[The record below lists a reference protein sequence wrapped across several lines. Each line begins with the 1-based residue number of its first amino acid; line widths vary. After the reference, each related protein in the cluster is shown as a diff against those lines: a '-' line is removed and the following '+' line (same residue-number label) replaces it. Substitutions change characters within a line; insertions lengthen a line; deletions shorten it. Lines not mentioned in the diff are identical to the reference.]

1 MLLILPEYKNV
12 RVKERL
18 ARLLPALLPASVT
31 RTIFLSTYLRMAHG
45 DVLSEQRARQE
56 AGGCLPH
63 LALTQP
69 TREGIS
75 QWGIWVAEKFA
86 KMSAFSDTDICL
98 FGRDQE

>member
-1 MLLILPEYKNV
+1 
-12 RVKERL
+12 
-18 ARLLPALLPASVT
+18 
-31 RTIFLSTYLRMAHG
+31 MAHG

-63 LALTQP
+63 LALAQP

-98 FGRDQE
+98 FLFGLGNEPLFLQWGFK